1 MDLNRVQI
9 FAQVVEQGS
18 FTGAAKALGIT
29 KATVSRKVA
38 ELEADAGAQLLFRT
52 TRALKLTEAGSSYYN
67 RISKILMDLQNAED
81 QLSAS
86 QEIIKGNLK
95 IVCPIE
101 LGQLF
106 LGRIFAQFLATY
118 PDITIDAE
126 LTNRQVDVVEE
137 GIDILFQ
144 ITTNTDARLQQYE
157 IINAHKAL
165 MASPNYLA
173 KHGTP
178 KVPQDLAHHTAIKL
192 QSAHID
198 GSWTI
203 FDGKQWVTM
212 APKAQL
218 TVNNVTLAREAAI
231 EGLGITAVPSIIAQD
246 ALETCQLIPVL
257 ADYPMQQTKVTVSFP
272 QRAYLPRKYRVFIE
286 FLYAAVFKRWQDR
299 VLQVPD
305 FVSQKSHTTTQKLS

>member
-38 ELEADAGAQLLFRT
+38 ELEATAGVQLLFRT

-67 RISKILMDLQNAED
+67 RISKILTDLQNAEN

-86 QEIIKGNLK
+86 QQIIKGNLK

-106 LGRIFAQFLATY
+106 LGRIFARFLTAY

-126 LTNRQVDVVEE
+126 LTNRKVDMIEE
-137 GIDILFQ
+137 GIDLMFRIAEVS
-144 ITTNTDARLQQYE
+144 DARLQSFALV
-157 IINAHKAL
+157 NAHKTL
-165 MASPNYLA
+165 MASPRYLA
-173 KHGTP
+173 KNGTP
-178 KVPQDLAHHTAIKL
+178 RVPQDLANHTAIKL

-198 GSWTI
+198 GMWKI
-203 FDGKQWVTM
+203 FDGNQWTVHE
-212 APKAQL
+212 PLAQL

-231 EGLGITAVPSIIAQD
+231 EGLGITAVPTIIAQE
-246 ALETCQLIPVL
+246 ALSQKLLVPVL
-257 ADYPMQQTKVTVSFP
+257 EDYPMVQTKISLSYP

-286 FLYAAVFKRWQDR
+286 FLYDALFSQWDSQI
-299 VLQVPD
+299 LEVPD
-305 FVSQKSHTTTQKLS
+305 FIEEPKSSSS

>member
-38 ELEADAGAQLLFRT
+38 ELEATAGVQLLFRT

-67 RISKILMDLQNAED
+67 RISKILTDLQNAEN

-86 QEIIKGNLK
+86 QQIIKGNLK

-106 LGRIFAQFLATY
+106 LGRIFARFLTAY

-126 LTNRQVDVVEE
+126 LTNRKVDMIEE
-137 GIDILFQ
+137 GIDLMFRIAEVS
-144 ITTNTDARLQQYE
+144 DARLQSFALV
-157 IINAHKAL
+157 NAHKTL
-165 MASPNYLA
+165 MASPRYLA
-173 KHGTP
+173 KNGTP
-178 KVPQDLAHHTAIKL
+178 RVPQDLANHTAIKL

-198 GSWTI
+198 GMWKI
-203 FDGKQWVTM
+203 FDGNQWTVHE
-212 APKAQL
+212 PLAQL

-231 EGLGITAVPSIIAQD
+231 EGLGITAVPTIIAQE
-246 ALETCQLIPVL
+246 ALSQKLLVPVL
-257 ADYPMQQTKVTVSFP
+257 EDYPMVQTKISLSYP

-286 FLYAAVFKRWQDR
+286 FLYDALFSQWDSQI
-299 VLQVPD
+299 LEVPD
-305 FVSQKSHTTTQKLS
+305 FIKEPKSSSS

>member
-67 RISKILMDLQNAED
+67 RISKILVDLQNAED
-81 QLSAS
+81 QLSAN

-106 LGRIFAQFLATY
+106 LGRIFAQFLAAY

-126 LTNRQVDVVEE
+126 LTNRKVDVIEE

-144 ITTNTDARLQQYE
+144 ITESNDARLQQYE
-157 IINAHKAL
+157 IVNAHKAL
-165 MASPNYLA
+165 MASPTYLA

-178 KVPQDLAHHTAIKL
+178 TVPQDLAQHTAIKL

-198 GSWTI
+198 GSWKI
-203 FDGKQWVTM
+203 FDGKQWVAM
-212 APKAQL
+212 EPKAQL

-231 EGLGITAVPSIIAQD
+231 EGLGITAVPSLIAQE
-246 ALETCQLIPVL
+246 ALEKKLLIPVL
-257 ADYPMQQTKVTVSFP
+257 EDYPMLQTKVTVSFP

-286 FLYAAVFKRWQDR
+286 FLYAAVFMRWQDR

-305 FVSQKSHTTTQKLS
+305 FVTPKSHAVTQEPS